1 MKTAIRTARCIAG
14 FLSRGAIPGYV
25 VAFDGDIFQGVLPI
39 TNWPTFFETTQHFS
53 PYDSFAIIIHHEP
66 SPETL
71 GAIESVAKSF
81 GVDYQGAI
89 RVGAARTPTPP
100 AQPAGVQPE

>member
-25 VAFDGDIFQGVLPI
+25 VAFDGDIFMGVLPI
-39 TNWPTFFETTQHFS
+39 KHWNSLFIETMNVN
-53 PYDSFAIIIHHEP
+53 PYDSFAIIIHDEP
-66 SPETL
+66 SPEALETIHK
-71 GAIESVAKSF
+71 AAKAL

-100 AQPAGVQPE
+100 AQSTGVQPE